1 MNNTKTGIKD
11 GWNKVALFSVAYII
25 CSLVAG
31 LLLNSFTDLSPTGF
45 TYLLI
50 FITGIISIVL
60 IHLFGY
66 RFGRQTLQ
74 KNTRDIKFKLRPGMN
89 TWWRDSLI
97 GLLLSAGLIGTGA
110 CLLNIAG
117 LLHWSINDVGTK
129 EFILPAVL
137 MLWIAFYEE
146 LVFRGFILEN
156 LMVSF
161 KQPVALLISAGIFAL
176 FHAFN
181 PGTSIL
187 AIINIL
193 CGGLLIGLTYMHN
206 RNLWFPVFFH
216 FGWNYIQGPVL
227 GFSVSGIQLPSMLNA
242 HLSGKE
248 WLTGGHFGFEGSA
261 LQVPVV
267 LIGIIILL
275 SSPKQN

>member
-1 MNNTKTGIKD
+1 MNNTKTGIKE
-11 GWNKVALFSVAYII
+11 GWNKVALFIVAYII

-31 LLLNSFTDLSPTGF
+31 LLLNSFTALSPTGF

-50 FITGIISIVL
+50 FITGIISIILVR
-60 IHLFGY
+60 LFGY
-66 RFGRQTLQ
+66 RFGRKPLYKKTDGLKVDVLQ
-74 KNTRDIKFKLRPGMN
+74 GKN
-89 TWWRDSLI
+89 TWWRDSVT
-97 GLLLSAGLIGTGA
+97 GLLLSTGLIGTGA
-110 CLLNIAG
+110 WLLNISE
-117 LLHWSINDVGTK
+117 LLHWSVNDEGTN
-129 EFILPAVL
+129 EFILAAVL

-227 GFSVSGIQLPSMLNA
+227 GLPVSGIQLPSILHA

-248 WLTGGHFGFEGSA
+248 WLTGGNFGFEGSA
-261 LQVPVV
+261 LQLPVV

-275 SSPKQN
+275 SSRKQN